1 MAMVVAIVMATSRTT
16 LTAMLIT
23 MATAEKV
30 NTLNGN
36 VNGDCDSDGNRDG
49 DVNTAAAADR
59 VVTTAEKTT
68 IN

>member
-1 MAMVVAIVMATSRTT
+1 MVVAIVMATSRTT

-36 VNGDCDSDGNRDG
+36 VNGDCDSDGNGDG